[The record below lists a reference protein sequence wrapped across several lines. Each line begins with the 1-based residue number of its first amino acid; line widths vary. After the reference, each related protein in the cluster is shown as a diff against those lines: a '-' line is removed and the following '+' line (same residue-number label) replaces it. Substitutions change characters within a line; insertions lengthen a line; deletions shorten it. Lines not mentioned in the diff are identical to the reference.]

1 MENQHNDG
9 RIVVPYKND
18 KKAVTFYDTF
28 FDIDGDAIKYDDI
41 AIVQS
46 DAMDHSFMYYIVFG
60 KDFTYNFKFTTYD
73 GAKHKLHRYGLS
85 LYGIGLYKRIKSEF
99 EGMADRMY
107 NIVFQKV
114 ADRLIN
120 RIENGAKV
128 NIGGLEISKDQ
139 MVVEKRK
146 KTIVI
151 DRNNFGRCYA
161 NSGAYTNFIYLHV
174 RDEKKPVFTC
184 SLNADNARLIV
195 PIVNYFFEYRP
206 SQQTAAPQQAAPAA
220 TV

>member
-1 MENQHNDG
+1 
-9 RIVVPYKND
+9 
-18 KKAVTFYDTF
+18 
-28 FDIDGDAIKYDDI
+28 
-41 AIVQS
+41 
-46 DAMDHSFMYYIVFG
+46 MDHSFMYYIVFG
-60 KDFTYNFKFTTYD
+60 RDFTYNFKFTTYD

-99 EGMADRMY
+99 DGMSDRMY
-107 NIVFQKV
+107 NIVFRKV
-114 ADRLIN
+114 ADRLVN

-128 NIGGLEISKDQ
+128 NICGLEISRDQ
-139 MVVEKRK
+139 IVYEKRK

-151 DRNNFGRCYA
+151 DRNNFGRCYT
-161 NSGAYTNFIYLHV
+161 NSGAYINAVYLHV

-206 SQQTAAPQQAAPAA
+206 SQQTAAPQQATPAA

>member
-1 MENQHNDG
+1 MEEQYNDG
-9 RIVVPYKND
+9 RIIVPYKND

-46 DAMDHSFMYYIVFG
+46 DALNHSFMYYIVFG

-85 LYGIGLYKRIKSEF
+85 LYGIGLYKRVKSEF
-99 EGMADRMY
+99 DGMADRMY
-107 NIVFQKV
+107 NIVFRKV
-114 ADRLIN
+114 ADRLID

-151 DRNNFGRCYA
+151 DRSNFDRCYA

-174 RDEKKPVFTC
+174 RDEKKPVFTY

-206 SQQTAAPQQAAPAA
+206 GQNG
-220 TV
+220 